1 MLEIN
6 LTIDTKAIDRFALLT
21 EKNLRFATGRAM
33 AATVRATEQT
43 LKQDLA
49 KTSGGPIEGGAT
61 RWTLGG
67 VYTRRPSPNRLE
79 AEVGLR
85 SDQSRAAGRYI
96 SVLTRGGAPRR
107 KAVDTRAGGLVNNT
121 GLTIVPTRRQRVD
134 AKGNVTLAAYT
145 KALASAS
152 YIRDG
157 RQFNRNAGSRF
168 FIIPIKGTPGRMGVF
183 ERTSKPGK
191 GRYGSWE
198 GTQMRFTLE
207 PNPKPRRS
215 TYDLTGDL
223 QRSAQVVWPGE
234 IQKWLRAE
242 LAQAGFR

>member
-1 MLEIN
+1 MLELK
-6 LTIDTKAIDRFALLT
+6 LTIDTTAIDRFALLT

-33 AATVRATEQT
+33 AATVRATSER
-43 LKQDLA
+43 LKADLE

-61 RWTLGG
+61 RWTVGG
-67 VYTRRPSPNRLE
+67 RYVRLPSPNNLV

-85 SDQSRAAGRYI
+85 SDQPRAAGRYI

-157 RQFNRNAGSRF
+157 RQFNRTTGGRF
-168 FIIPIKGTPGRMGVF
+168 FVIPIKGPAERMGVF
-183 ERTSKPGK
+183 ERTSR
-191 GRYGSWE
+191 GRYGSLR
-198 GTQMRFTLE
+198 GAQMRFTLE

-223 QRSAQVVWPGE
+223 QRSAQRVWPGE
-234 IQKWLRAE
+234 ITAQLRAE
-242 LAQAGFR
+242 LARAGFR

>member
-1 MLEIN
+1 MLEIS

-21 EKNLRFATGRAM
+21 EKNLRFAASAAM
-33 AATVRATEQT
+33 RQTIAATRTALE
-43 LKQDLA
+43 QDLK

-183 ERTSKPGK
+183 ERTSR
-191 GRYGSWE
+191 GRYGSLR
-198 GTQMRFTLE
+198 GAQMRFTLE
-207 PNPKPRRS
+207 PNPKPRTS

-223 QRSAQVVWPGE
+223 QRSTQKAWPGE
-234 IQKWLRAE
+234 ITAQLRAE
-242 LAQAGFR
+242 LARAGFR